1 MPLSRKTKA
10 LILWRLNPLFLLKT
24 SIALLVLVG
33 LFQVA
38 SLVSLLL
45 EHSLP
50 QFPYGLLFI
59 PLVALQGF
67 RWWAIAQGWSAVCIH
82 ELNMSSLQE
91 QLQEEQGEGTE
102 KKEEHPLGLHVQQA
116 LAEAVKRKGWMSWA
130 DVIEATQA
138 AGMPLTKPHTS
149 VFLGGHRSR
158 IARPK
163 DWKKVLNAEAWRA
176 GQLEAALPMA
186 HADVRP
192 RARF

>member
-24 SIALLVLVG
+24 SIVLLVLVG

-38 SLVSLLL
+38 SLVSLLF

-67 RWWAIAQGWSAVCIH
+67 RWWAIAQGWSAVCVN
-82 ELNMSSLQE
+82 EMDMSNLQL
-91 QLQEEQGEGTE
+91 QLQEEGE
-102 KKEEHPLGLHVQQA
+102 KEEKPLPLHVQQA
-116 LAEAVKRKGWMSWA
+116 LAEAVKRNGWMSWA
-130 DVIEATQA
+130 DVIEAAQA
-138 AGMPLTKPHTS
+138 AGLPLTKPHTS

-176 GQLEAALPMA
+176 GQLDATLPA
-186 HADVRP
+186 PHADALP